1 MLQTLHDYAATLF
14 NFEMMSRYGWRLVDG
29 VWITVQVVT
38 ISVTLGF
45 LLAYPICLARMS
57 RRRIL
62 SGAAVSYVTFFRGTP
77 LLCQLYLVY
86 YGAGEIRPFLT
97 DTGLWWLFREA
108 FVCCIFAFSLNT
120 AAYQSEIMR
129 GALASVGKGQ
139 IEAAASL
146 GLSKYRIARH
156 VVWPQAFIVALRPF
170 GNELIAMI
178 KSSALAA
185 IVTLLDLMGETRFIF
200 ARTFDFLIYV
210 YAAIIYLVIVEIIRR
225 VWDLIERSCSRHL
238 IVATRE
244 TQIPRGQDESR
255 ISRAGRHGLPHGG
268 PPQSQRA

>member
-1 MLQTLHDYAATLF
+1 MPIEVSRDAANPPRPSREPLQLRDDVALRLAT
-14 NFEMMSRYGWRLVDG
+14 SSDG

-129 GALASVGKGQ
+129 GALASVGKGPDRGGR
-139 IEAAASL
+139 L
-146 GLSKYRIARH
+146 AR
-156 VVWPQAFIVALRPF
+156 PCRNI
-170 GNELIAMI
+170 G
-178 KSSALAA
+178 
-185 IVTLLDLMGETRFIF
+185 
-200 ARTFDFLIYV
+200 
-210 YAAIIYLVIVEIIRR
+210 
-225 VWDLIERSCSRHL
+225 
-238 IVATRE
+238 
-244 TQIPRGQDESR
+244 
-255 ISRAGRHGLPHGG
+255 SRATSSGRRPSSW
-268 PPQSQRA
+268 PCVPSATN

>member
-1 MLQTLHDYAATLF
+1 MLQTLYDQAANLF
-14 NFEMMSRYGWRLVDG
+14 NFEMMSRYGWRLVGG
-29 VWITVQVVT
+29 VWITAQVVT

-57 RRRIL
+57 RNKLL
-62 SGAAVSYVTFFRGTP
+62 SGAAISYVTFFRGTP

-86 YGAGEIRPFLT
+86 YGAGEIRPLLT
-97 DTGLWWLFREA
+97 DIGVWWLFREA
-108 FVCCIFAFSLNT
+108 FVC
-120 AAYQSEIMR
+120 
-129 GALASVGKGQ
+129 GALNSVSKGQ
-139 IEAAASL
+139 IEAAAAL
-146 GLSKYRIARH
+146 GLSKYRISRH

-210 YAAIIYLVIVEIIRR
+210 YAAIIYLVVVEIIRR

-238 IVATRE
+238 IAATPA
-244 TQIPRGQDESR
+244 TQSRGQDESR
-255 ISRAGRHGLPHGG
+255 ISGVGRHGLPHGG
-268 PPQSQRA
+268 SPQSQGA

>member
-1 MLQTLHDYAATLF
+1 MLQTLQDNAADLF
-14 NFEMMSRYGWRLVDG
+14 NFDMMQRYGFRLIQG
-29 VWITVQVVT
+29 LWMTVQVVV

-45 LLAYPICLARMS
+45 VLAYPICRARMS
-57 RRRIL
+57 RNRVL
-62 SGAAVSYVTFFRGTP
+62 LGAAVSYVTFFRGTP
-77 LLCQLYLVY
+77 LLCQLYLAY

-97 DTGLWWLFREA
+97 DIGLWWMFREA
-108 FVCCIFAFSLNT
+108 FFCCIFAFTLNT

-129 GALASVGKGQ
+129 GALSSVPKGQ
-139 IEAAASL
+139 TEAAAAL

-156 VVWPQAFIVALRPF
+156 VVWPQAFLVALRPF

-185 IVTLLDLMGETRFIF
+185 IVTLLDLMGQTRFIF

-225 VWDLIERSCSRHL
+225 VWGLIERSSSRHL
-238 IVATRE
+238 VIGTPE
-244 TQIPRGQDESR
+244 TQTRGQDENR
-255 ISRAGRHGLPHGG
+255 ISRAGSHGLSHGG
-268 PPQSQRA
+268 SPQSQRA

>member
-1 MLQTLHDYAATLF
+1 MLQTLQDNAATFF
-14 NFEMMSRYGWRLVDG
+14 NFEMMSRYGYRLVQG
-29 VWITVQVVT
+29 LWITVQVVA
-38 ISVTLGF
+38 ISVVLGF

-57 RRRIL
+57 RNRIV
-62 SGAAVSYVTFFRGTP
+62 SAAGLSYVTFFRGTP

-86 YGAGEIRPFLT
+86 YGAGEIRPFLS
-97 DTGLWWLFREA
+97 DIGLWWLFRA
-108 FVCCIFAFSLNT
+108 AYFCCIFAFTLNT
-120 AAYQSEIMR
+120 AAYQAEIMR
-129 GALASVGKGQ
+129 GALSSVPRGQ
-139 IEAAASL
+139 REAAAAL
-146 GLSKYRIARH
+146 GLSQYRVSRH

-225 VWDLIERSCSRHL
+225 LWGLIERSSSRHL
-238 IVATRE
+238 LVAMRE
-244 TQIPRGQDESR
+244 TQTTRGEDESR
-255 ISRAGRHGLPHGG
+255 ISRAGGHGLPHGG
-268 PPQSQRA
+268 SPESQRA

>member
-1 MLQTLHDYAATLF
+1 MLQTLYDQAANLF
-14 NFEMMSRYGWRLVDG
+14 NFEMMSRYGWRLVGG
-29 VWITVQVVT
+29 VWITAQVVT

-57 RRRIL
+57 RNKLL
-62 SGAAVSYVTFFRGTP
+62 SGAAISYVTFFRGTP

-86 YGAGEIRPFLT
+86 YGAGEIRPLLT
-97 DTGLWWLFREA
+97 DIGVWWLFREA

-120 AAYQSEIMR
+120 AAYQAEIMR
-129 GALASVGKGQ
+129 GALNSVSKGQ
-139 IEAAASL
+139 IEAAAAL
-146 GLSKYRIARH
+146 GLSKYRISRH
-156 VVWPQAFIVALRPF
+156 IVWPQAFIVALRPF

-210 YAAIIYLVIVEIIRR
+210 YAAIIYLVVVEIIRR

-238 IVATRE
+238 IAATPA
-244 TQIPRGQDESR
+244 TQSRGQDESR
-255 ISRAGRHGLPHGG
+255 ISGVGRHGVSHGG
-268 PPQSQRA
+268 SPQSQGA